1 MAELCVACR
10 ESIRPLEIHRSG
22 ISGAALVALRPDMLR
37 LALWQVHDRAVAEDI
52 VQEAIEA
59 ALRGSSAFAGRSSL
73 KTWVLAILRNRIV
86 DHLRKA
92 SRCVNLSSLAAEGA
106 DLDDCLDGL
115 FNTQGAWREDM
126 RPATWPSPD
135 EAMQSRQF
143 WIVLEA
149 CLKTLPTQTSR
160 VFMMRE
166 VLGLEPREISGR
178 LGISTGNCHVMLH
191 RARMKLRAC
200 LDGAWGRDR
209 PGRHAASRQVHRP
222 VEA

>member
-1 MAELCVACR
+1 MAELCVASR
-10 ESIRPLEIHRSG
+10 ESVRPLEVRRSG

-37 LALWQVHDRAVAEDI
+37 FAQWQAHDCALAEDI
-52 VQEAIEA
+52 VQEAISA

-73 KTWVLAILRNRIV
+73 KTWVFAILRNGIV

-92 SRCVNLSSLAAEGA
+92 SRSFNLSSLAAEGA

-143 WIVLEA
+143 WTVLEA
-149 CLKTLPTQTSR
+149 CLRTLPAQTSR
-160 VFMMRE
+160 VFVMRE
-166 VLGLEPREISGR
+166 VLGLEPRESSER
-178 LGISTGNCHVMLH
+178 LGISTGNCHVVLH
-191 RARMKLRAC
+191 RARRKRRAC
-200 LDGAWGRDR
+200 LEAGWGRDR
-209 PGRHAASRQVHRP
+209 PVRPAACGQAYRLA
-222 VEA
+222 EA